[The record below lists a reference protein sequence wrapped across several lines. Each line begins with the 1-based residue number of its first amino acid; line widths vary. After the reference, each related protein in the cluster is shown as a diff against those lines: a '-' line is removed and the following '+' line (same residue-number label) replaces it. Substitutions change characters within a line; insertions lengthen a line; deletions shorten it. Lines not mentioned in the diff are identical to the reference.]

1 MAAGGGLSGAQWL
14 LVECQHAGDADAVL
28 IQLAN
33 GSYQLVFDAEVLAPF
48 VAGTSMAQLSV
59 TDADLAELL
68 LLEVLAASG
77 TRPMLDTDTSF
88 SMNIGILSDGPWQ
101 LTSESP
107 WILTGPRLE
116 LEAFENI
123 SEVIL
128 HLALLPLYAWPERLE
143 PSETAGSLLLPALEI
158 QLNVSDL
165 ESLPFHSELALDLQ
179 DVRSFFPTF
188 PVVELRIIGEDVNGT
203 ELEMAAPVSCNAWWK
218 PADPVAETFFGIR
231 AAGRSGFGTTPFTG
245 QQNQLTLRLVLP
257 CVLRAES
264 FSDVGLSLLLPS
276 DFKCLAMTSEP
287 SFHWAARGV
296 SPHECRW
303 SMAAGEA
310 VYADQVLLLNLTYR
324 NPSEATLTPSAAAA
338 LSLELR
344 SRGELQVSEPWAMR
358 LDTNETEGVEGYL
371 GSVGVLG
378 LLRPIVQPSSM
389 SYNALNWLS
398 VSLRPTQPAQGLV
411 LDAPAA
417 FDFQGC
423 ELRDWWLPRYE
434 AQSAETWALRL
445 PVAQSAAVRC
455 VADRWPCPGDT
466 VDGRCTRSTSST
478 LNRAHVQL
486 QEKLVPGL
494 LYGFDISVQNPATA
508 ATASENSFYIFT
520 WDDGFVDGSLAAAFN
535 PDRPDSPGWALYDE
549 SLQVNLSL
557 PDARPFSLS
566 GMSILYLSLV
576 PSAARASTN
585 LCITAPSGYVWGPPL
600 SSSLLSRNCWAMAS
614 PQAPHCKAVDNDIRW
629 AVITVEAGVTFS
641 LDLEIQVPERLPLL
655 GANAFFIE
663 LGFDQHWAAAAVAR
677 NDAPPG
683 GPFAI
688 QAIAETSVTCSC
700 PVVGYEGN
708 YLRFSA
714 RLPSLSAGA
723 QLELLG
729 DEAARGFGFQSSC
742 LWRAPLDLYDSEQP
756 FPEDTECQASE
767 GPSGLPRVRFT
778 FVTSQP
784 SHRWA
789 VELLARNPSGTAG
802 AATWS
807 WQIWAPEPT
816 VLPAYASGCPLRRPL
831 STLLRPPPEPGL
843 RASYSGRPG
852 ARNRIEVEVVPAERP
867 SPPLQLLLRAP
878 RGISLDTC
886 TAAWAPAT
894 DATAATPVR
903 CAGAG
908 REALVDVMA
917 AMEAEVMYVLQLA
930 FDNPPLE
937 VVLQMT
943 NLWYFE
949 LGDEA
954 SLPLQGPRFQLLHSL
969 QLTPL
974 LPTRRTAPN
983 SAHVATPVLVAF
995 GVSYVAERLVLESPN
1010 FTLDGTCSLLEA
1022 EGPCE
1027 ACLKRQ
1033 LSWCAWTS
1041 DCGESLPC
1049 PAEYLAV
1056 PDRSGTHLRC
1066 RFRVRTE
1073 DLTCRAETPEGGSS
1087 SSRLLVE
1094 LHQGGH
1100 FWPGR
1105 LYELHLLVAH
1115 GSEPQPNQSW
1125 RLKTESFKEESWH
1138 PVDVGEIVGYNLVP
1152 ALEWN
1157 VTLAPSRLLPLR
1169 SGRGHCRAAVAGGS
1183 LGAVTIS
1190 LQLGAAGVEDLFE
1203 IHPPKGITVASCDVT
1218 EVAPAEE
1225 EGIDVQMTSCGDPG
1239 ALRLSWET
1247 ETSVALSTEP
1257 PSISNGPENVS
1268 DTTTRA
1274 PPTQPETV
1282 VGANESGES
1291 RNESTTTEAPE
1302 SQVNFSNESVNES
1315 ATLRRMS
1322 SCGAQSDLSQCFQCH
1337 CGEECRLTFSG
1348 LQGADIS
1355 FHVAI
1360 YQMEEKPVILWSEPW
1375 SITQKRADQVIAA
1388 AVAWQWP
1395 IRPSLRA
1402 AFSLGTGAAGDT
1414 QLALEIT
1421 PRVVGANFTWLRL
1434 VAAWPPGFNFE
1445 GAHVQGA
1452 TGATVL
1458 EASGPRLL
1466 LALPQRAAAPGQ
1478 ALDLQ
1483 VGPVQLGE
1491 GGFSRFHAAT
1501 LASEFVL
1508 EEVLNLTAFRIPG
1521 HVFVDNATLE
1531 RVAPSRS
1538 TLPPLPVRLQEAGW
1552 LSMTFR
1558 LAQAVGP
1565 GTQLRLAAS
1574 DAWEL
1579 RAVGEGSGM
1588 SLYRV
1593 QDGQVAEILRLADV
1607 AAVSTMQVKAFSHR
1621 SGSKVGNCERLRT
1634 SQGLVQAVLLDP
1646 MASMSAYTVTLWA
1659 MPLTYEAP
1667 SSRGAWTLDLED
1679 GDGPIVTS
1687 NEGFQLPLPAWPLP
1701 SIAVQLDMAS
1711 PPPGGR
1717 TYVQLGVAPWIG
1729 AGQVHLLLEPP
1740 PGWRLGASTS
1750 PLVSL
1755 GFADLTGGWEAQF
1768 EASASLWTTTDTRW
1782 YLLATADVPI
1792 FSKGELLTPVLSW
1805 SHVDGANVAPMQT
1818 TIQHA
1823 NLADL
1828 QSTELIL
1835 TLRLDQETPVKSIRI
1850 QPPSTY
1856 GRLTCADPDGS
1867 LVRGAPRWPMSLRRF
1882 GPSCRDEDNRTEV
1895 LLAQPVPVGFWL
1907 ISLSVALPDEDPPDL
1922 FRVEVYDENQRL
1934 VDAAT
1939 QVTVPALSEHQHWP
1953 VREAPTMLLRNLER
1967 QAIVAAAV
1975 VELSFQVDQ
1984 EMTVEQGKI
1993 KAMLISLP
2001 NSVQFD
2007 EGISMSITGLPLER
2021 GTPTVSL
2028 TQAIIRLL
2036 EPELLQLG
2044 RKRVRFGV
2052 LLPRTEPL
2060 ENIWSLEIC
2069 SQDSCGG
2076 LRASFPIARADLA
2089 RGARAGRGG
2098 GCQLA
2103 TFGSMLAAGL
2113 AVDRSHL
2120 RGFALLASR
2129 ANVVITGPAM
2139 GELPAAS
2146 SSGCSGFPSPSRRS
2160 CHILEVVVIAALHSK
2175 ADTTIPLFGA
2185 AFPDVRCSKTRNL
2198 SAAASPGV
2206 PQEPHRLR
2214 AVLACAPAR

>member
-1 MAAGGGLSGAQWL
+1 
-14 LVECQHAGDADAVL
+14 
-28 IQLAN
+28 
-33 GSYQLVFDAEVLAPF
+33 
-48 VAGTSMAQLSV
+48 
-59 TDADLAELL
+59 
-68 LLEVLAASG
+68 
-77 TRPMLDTDTSF
+77 
-88 SMNIGILSDGPWQ
+88 
-101 LTSESP
+101 
-107 WILTGPRLE
+107 
-116 LEAFENI
+116 
-123 SEVIL
+123 
-128 HLALLPLYAWPERLE
+128 
-143 PSETAGSLLLPALEI
+143 
-158 QLNVSDL
+158 
-165 ESLPFHSELALDLQ
+165 
-179 DVRSFFPTF
+179 
-188 PVVELRIIGEDVNGT
+188 
-203 ELEMAAPVSCNAWWK
+203 
-218 PADPVAETFFGIR
+218 
-231 AAGRSGFGTTPFTG
+231 
-245 QQNQLTLRLVLP
+245 
-257 CVLRAES
+257 
-264 FSDVGLSLLLPS
+264 
-276 DFKCLAMTSEP
+276 
-287 SFHWAARGV
+287 
-296 SPHECRW
+296 
-303 SMAAGEA
+303 
-310 VYADQVLLLNLTYR
+310 
-324 NPSEATLTPSAAAA
+324 
-338 LSLELR
+338 
-344 SRGELQVSEPWAMR
+344 
-358 LDTNETEGVEGYL
+358 
-371 GSVGVLG
+371 
-378 LLRPIVQPSSM
+378 
-389 SYNALNWLS
+389 
-398 VSLRPTQPAQGLV
+398 
-411 LDAPAA
+411 
-417 FDFQGC
+417 
-423 ELRDWWLPRYE
+423 
-434 AQSAETWALRL
+434 
-445 PVAQSAAVRC
+445 
-455 VADRWPCPGDT
+455 
-466 VDGRCTRSTSST
+466 
-478 LNRAHVQL
+478 
-486 QEKLVPGL
+486 
-494 LYGFDISVQNPATA
+494 
-508 ATASENSFYIFT
+508 
-520 WDDGFVDGSLAAAFN
+520 
-535 PDRPDSPGWALYDE
+535 
-549 SLQVNLSL
+549 
-557 PDARPFSLS
+557 
-566 GMSILYLSLV
+566 
-576 PSAARASTN
+576 
-585 LCITAPSGYVWGPPL
+585 
-600 SSSLLSRNCWAMAS
+600 
-614 PQAPHCKAVDNDIRW
+614 
-629 AVITVEAGVTFS
+629 
-641 LDLEIQVPERLPLL
+641 
-655 GANAFFIE
+655 
-663 LGFDQHWAAAAVAR
+663 
-677 NDAPPG
+677 
-683 GPFAI
+683 
-688 QAIAETSVTCSC
+688 
-700 PVVGYEGN
+700 
-708 YLRFSA
+708 
-714 RLPSLSAGA
+714 
-723 QLELLG
+723 
-729 DEAARGFGFQSSC
+729 
-742 LWRAPLDLYDSEQP
+742 
-756 FPEDTECQASE
+756 
-767 GPSGLPRVRFT
+767 
-778 FVTSQP
+778 
-784 SHRWA
+784 
-789 VELLARNPSGTAG
+789 
-802 AATWS
+802 
-807 WQIWAPEPT
+807 
-816 VLPAYASGCPLRRPL
+816 
-831 STLLRPPPEPGL
+831 
-843 RASYSGRPG
+843 
-852 ARNRIEVEVVPAERP
+852 
-867 SPPLQLLLRAP
+867 
-878 RGISLDTC
+878 
-886 TAAWAPAT
+886 
-894 DATAATPVR
+894 
-903 CAGAG
+903 
-908 REALVDVMA
+908 
-917 AMEAEVMYVLQLA
+917 
-930 FDNPPLE
+930 
-937 VVLQMT
+937 
-943 NLWYFE
+943 
-949 LGDEA
+949 
-954 SLPLQGPRFQLLHSL
+954 
-969 QLTPL
+969 
-974 LPTRRTAPN
+974 
-983 SAHVATPVLVAF
+983 
-995 GVSYVAERLVLESPN
+995 
-1010 FTLDGTCSLLEA
+1010 
-1022 EGPCE
+1022 
-1027 ACLKRQ
+1027 
-1033 LSWCAWTS
+1033 
-1041 DCGESLPC
+1041 
-1049 PAEYLAV
+1049 
-1056 PDRSGTHLRC
+1056 
-1066 RFRVRTE
+1066 
-1073 DLTCRAETPEGGSS
+1073 SS

-1434 VAAWPPGFNFE
+1434 AAWSGEFGASQVSKLHQRQVAAWPPGFNFE

-1458 EASGPRLL
+1458 EAPGNEKQVTYTLWKQQITFQLL
-1466 LALPQRAAAPGQ
+1466 IRRQVLVFCWRSRSEPLHRAKPWTYKW
-1478 ALDLQ
+1478 
-1483 VGPVQLGE
+1483 
-1491 GGFSRFHAAT
+1491 GFSRFHAAT

-1607 AAVSTMQVKAFSHR
+1607 AAVSTMQV
-1621 SGSKVGNCERLRT
+1621 
-1634 SQGLVQAVLLDP
+1634 QAVLLDP

-1687 NEGFQLPLPAWPLP
+1687 NEGFQLSLPAWPLP

-2076 LRASFPIARADLA
+2076 SVLRFPLPGLTLQEEPVLDEEVGASWRPL
-2089 RGARAGRGG
+2089 GR
-2098 GCQLA
+2098 CL
-2103 TFGSMLAAGL
+2103 
-2113 AVDRSHL
+2113 
-2120 RGFALLASR
+2120 LLASLL
-2129 ANVVITGPAM
+2129 TD
-2139 GELPAAS
+2139 L
-2146 SSGCSGFPSPSRRS
+2146 
-2160 CHILEVVVIAALHSK
+2160 
-2175 ADTTIPLFGA
+2175 T
-2185 AFPDVRCSKTRNL
+2185 
-2198 SAAASPGV
+2198 
-2206 PQEPHRLR
+2206 
-2214 AVLACAPAR
+2214 